1 MLGVVFWSSLRFGL
15 KPLALWGICCW
26 HDTPGREMEQL
37 RVLEEGCGDKENYLV
52 WERCCGL
59 NPTPTR
65 SGFLSVSQEGK
76 RLMFKD
82 QSKVEVRE
90 KRLPRFSHTCL
101 WPRGGGCRWLAGRS
115 ALGC

>member
-52 WERCCGL
+52 WGEMLWSQPYPNTVRVPLCL
-59 NPTPTR
+59 
-65 SGFLSVSQEGK
+65 SGRQK
-76 RLMFKD
+76 
-82 QSKVEVRE
+82 
-90 KRLPRFSHTCL
+90 
-101 WPRGGGCRWLAGRS
+101 AGV
-115 ALGC
+115 